1 MGQRLAIIFHDDS
14 GKRFLTSYYHWSA
27 YTSSMLEEVN
37 RLVRKYTNLMNTID
51 NVSAKQNLLEAFYE
65 CGAGLERISDP
76 VERNPEF
83 KEALRQFYPDIE
95 DANIQWGTYRN
106 DGLVGITQRQMG
118 STIMMCD
125 GRVNLMLHNDGTID
139 FISSDVYYKDSAK
152 EYCEDFDIDF
162 ERFKG
167 ILLDASKTE
176 GSLLEIS
183 NLDEREKLDRNLHD
197 LDIDT
202 YGGTAFFSKNGDFHL
217 CLKTENGYVYSPLRY
232 VGELSTYI
240 SFLDISDPE
249 IFQHPEK
256 AKIITAGE

>member
-14 GKRFLTSYYHWSA
+14 ENIFLTAYYHWSA

-37 RLVRKYTNLMNTID
+37 RLVRKYTNLMNTMD
-51 NVSAKQNLLEAFYE
+51 NVSAKQNLLEAFYK
-65 CGAGLERISDP
+65 CGAGLERISNP

-83 KEALRQFYPDIE
+83 KEALRQFYPNIE

-106 DGLVGITQRQMG
+106 DGLVGITQRQMD

-139 FISSDVYYKDSAK
+139 FISSDVYHKDSAK
-152 EYCEDFDIDF
+152 EYCEGFDVDF
-162 ERFKG
+162 ERFKD
-167 ILLDASKTE
+167 ILLKAAKSGDKEELS
-176 GSLLEIS
+176 
-183 NLDEREKLDRNLHD
+183 RNLHN

>member
-37 RLVRKYTNLMNTID
+37 RLVRKYTNLMNTMD
-51 NVSAKQNLLEAFYE
+51 DVSAKQNLLEAFYE

-76 VERNPEF
+76 VERNPEC

-106 DGLVGITQRQMG
+106 DGLVGITQRQMD

-167 ILLDASKTE
+167 ILLEASKSGDKE
-176 GSLLEIS
+176 ELS
-183 NLDEREKLDRNLHD
+183 RNLHD

-202 YGGTAFFSKNGDFHL
+202 YDGTAFFSKNEDFHL
-217 CLKTENGYVYSPLRY
+217 CTKTENGYVYSPLRY